1 MEEKKENVEEI
12 ADDEDKLLEELE
24 EELDAEKDNRRNLLI
39 RDSEVADI
47 NKIKELAQEIL
58 DRLQ

>member
-12 ADDEDKLLEELE
+12 ADDEDKLLE

-47 NKIKELAQEIL
+47 NKIKELAQEVL
-58 DRLQ
+58 DGLQ